1 MTAPVSDPVSSQA
14 SGRRTELL
22 SLGSN
27 VQVAEGEL
35 VPALLTLRMGH
46 FLEVTLPLGAF
57 TARNGHKFFVPSV
70 DVVGLA
76 AVTFGIGVGALGVQK
91 MSPIIGALA
100 ERIRSR

>member
-1 MTAPVSDPVSSQA
+1 MTAPASDPVSSQA
-14 SGRRTELL
+14 TGRRPELV

-35 VPALLTLRMGH
+35 VPALLTLRLGR
-46 FLEVTLPLGAF
+46 FLDVTLPLGAF
-57 TARNGHKFFVPSV
+57 TSRNGDRFFVPSF
-70 DVVGLA
+70 DFVGLA
-76 AVTFGIGVGALGVQK
+76 AVTFGIGVGALSVQK

>member
-14 SGRRTELL
+14 SGRRPELV